1 MSGRIPETFI
11 RSLLDRADIVE
22 YIGAGLKL
30 TKKGKDY
37 WACCPFHQE
46 KTPSFSVSSERQ
58 AYHCFGCKAGGNVIG
73 FIMARNN
80 VDYVGAIET
89 LAAHYSMEV
98 PREGGGRERP
108 DQGIY
113 DILAEAASCF
123 VTWLQDAD
131 KGTKAREYLEHRRL
145 KKETIEHFSLGFV
158 PPGWDNLLAKLGTDE
173 ARRELLHKAGL
184 ARRRDSDNGLYDMFR
199 GRLMFPI
206 RDVRGRII
214 GFGGRTLGGD
224 EPKYINSPQ
233 TPVFHKARELY
244 GLFEARQAS
253 RRIESFVLVEGYTDV
268 IALHQAGITNGVATL
283 GTAVGEPHFRALFRY
298 ADEIACCF
306 DGDTA
311 GRSAARAAM
320 LQSIPALAVN
330 KRLKFAFL
338 PEGED
343 PDSLVSTQGARA
355 FNKRLSTADLFSE
368 YFFEEMHA
376 GLNLAALEDQAR
388 LKHLAEPEIERLP
401 ATPLKELMRTRLAEL
416 TGTTA
421 RASHMPATE
430 ARRYQPDEPTGTKR
444 DPISLLRQ
452 RILSI
457 LIHHPSL
464 FASLKEDHRAAL
476 IAGSTDSLAALG
488 EYLNKNKS
496 ADAATIYGF
505 FLSSEHERALKAAAA
520 KQFDLA
526 SDLLVAELTEGTSR
540 LVELQA
546 RESRR
551 HALGQR
557 LRATAEAEAS

>member
-1 MSGRIPETFI
+1 VSGRIPETFI

-46 KTPSFSVSSERQ
+46 KTPSFSVSGERQ
-58 AYHCFGCKAGGNVIG
+58 AYHCFGCKAGGDLLG
-73 FIMARNN
+73 YIMARDNIE
-80 VDYVGAIET
+80 YIGAIET
-89 LAAHYSMEV
+89 LAAHYGMEV

-113 DILAEAASCF
+113 DILAEAAACF
-123 VTWLQDAD
+123 VTWLQDPH
-131 KGTKAREYLEHRRL
+131 KGTAAREYLGRRHL

-184 ARRRDSDNGLYDMFR
+184 ARRRDSDNGFYDMFR

-214 GFGGRTLGGD
+214 GFGGRTLGQD

-268 IALHQAGITNGVATL
+268 LALHQAGISNGVATL

-343 PDSLVSTQGARA
+343 PDSLVSTQGAEA
-355 FNKRLSTADLFSE
+355 FTKRLSSADLFSE
-368 YFFEEMHA
+368 YFFEEMCA

-416 TGTTA
+416 TGTA
-421 RASHMPATE
+421 HASHMPATE
-430 ARRYQPDEPTGTKR
+430 VRRYQPDEPTAAKR
-444 DPISLLRQ
+444 NPIRLLRQ

-457 LIHHPSL
+457 LIRHPSF
-464 FASLKEDHRAAL
+464 FAGLEEDHRKAL

-505 FLSSEHERALKAAAA
+505 FLGTEHEQALQAAAS

-526 SDLLVAELTEGTSR
+526 SKLLVAELTEGASR
-540 LVELQA
+540 LIDLQA

-551 HALGQR
+551 KALGHR
-557 LRATAEAEAS
+557 LRAS